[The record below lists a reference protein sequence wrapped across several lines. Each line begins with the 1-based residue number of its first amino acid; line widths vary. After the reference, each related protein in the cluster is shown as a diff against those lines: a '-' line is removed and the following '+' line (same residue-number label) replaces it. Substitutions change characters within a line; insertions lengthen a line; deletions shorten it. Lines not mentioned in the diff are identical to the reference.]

1 MSMLPNVS
9 LSMPNASYVYTQ
21 QSNYTSMELYA
32 IVFAAYI
39 IFLGY
44 SLYADPIKYVF
55 EKFISALLSFLMAF
69 SIWIASFSLAKVDII
84 HGGTVATTVSPSIG
98 ISAETFA
105 VVPTIIMQN
114 TQTLSITMTAIGV
127 VTLIYLI
134 HCIIILKD
142 IAFTKKDLGRLP

>member
-1 MSMLPNVS
+1 MSMLPNTS
-9 LSMPNASYVYTQ
+9 LSMPNVSYVYTQ

-55 EKFISALLSFLMAF
+55 EKFISALLAFLMAF
-69 SIWIASFSLAKVDII
+69 SIWIASFSLAKISII
-84 HGGTVATTVSPSIG
+84 HGGTVATTVSPSVG
-98 ISAETFA
+98 ISGETFA
-105 VVPTIIMQN
+105 ILPTIIMQN
-114 TQTLSITMTAIGV
+114 TQTLSITMTAIGI

-134 HCIIILKD
+134 HCIIMLKD
-142 IAFTKKDLGRLP
+142 IAFTKNNIGRLP